1 MKNITFNLLG
11 FHQPH
16 YNPRHSFKGNLLQIV
31 MPGVSQSFSKSYLH
45 PDGSKSRSGFDLY
58 ALQYFSEALDFQY
71 KWV

>member
-1 MKNITFNLLG
+1 MKKIIFDLLG

-16 YNPRHSFKGNLLQIV
+16 YNPHHSFGGILLQIV
-31 MPGVSQSFSKSYLH
+31 MPGVSQSFSKTFLH

-71 KWV
+71 K